1 MVNNPCQVQW
11 LIRAKI
17 SSKRGRQK
25 RNKFKTMG
33 LDFKLERT
41 VTQDKERDL
50 RKTTLAALS

>member
-25 RNKFKTMG
+25 HKKIKTIG

-41 VTQDKERDL
+41 ITKDKEE
-50 RKTTLAALS
+50 T